1 MESFILLCMTRQ
13 TLTTL
18 LISPKVKLL
27 NVTALSLPIG
37 NNIGYNKTINF
48 ELTGF
53 QMTDQINKTRT
64 LFAVFIMVLLMIA
77 TRGHTN
83 WLSSI
88 VHLPDF
94 TIPALFIAGIYLRQF
109 WVAFLIIISAIA
121 IDNYAIVY
129 EGISANCIT
138 PAYSVLPFTYYGI
151 FWVGKY
157 MSSLNIDTSIVK
169 NALIVIVATSTQ
181 WLVATSS
188 YYFFTATYA
197 KTGWVNFSTYAQQ
210 WSVVEIAP
218 VLYWMIAISIV
229 FTLNHRYSFIPYFST
244 QKN

>member
-1 MESFILLCMTRQ
+1 
-13 TLTTL
+13 
-18 LISPKVKLL
+18 
-27 NVTALSLPIG
+27 
-37 NNIGYNKTINF
+37 
-48 ELTGF
+48 
-53 QMTDQINKTRT
+53 MTDQINKTRA

-83 WLSSI
+83 WLNSI

-109 WVAFLIIISAIA
+109 WLAFVIIISAIV
-121 IDNYAIVY
+121 IDNYAVFY
-129 EGISANCIT
+129 KGISANCIT
-138 PAYSVLPFTYYGI
+138 PAYSVLPLTYYGI

-157 MSSLNIDTSIVK
+157 MSSLKIDSGIVK
-169 NALIVIVATSTQ
+169 NAFIIIAASSTQ

-197 KTGWVNFSTYAQQ
+197 KTGWANFGAYAAQ
-210 WSVVEIAP
+210 WSIVEIPP
-218 VLYWMIAISIV
+218 VLYWMIAVSIV
-229 FTLNHRYSFIPYFST
+229 FTLNHRYSFIPFFSA

>member
-1 MESFILLCMTRQ
+1 
-13 TLTTL
+13 
-18 LISPKVKLL
+18 
-27 NVTALSLPIG
+27 
-37 NNIGYNKTINF
+37 
-48 ELTGF
+48 
-53 QMTDQINKTRT
+53 MTDQINKTKA

-77 TRGHTN
+77 TRGHAN

-88 VHLPDF
+88 IHLPDF

-129 EGISANCIT
+129 EGVSANCIT
-138 PAYSVLPFTYYGI
+138 PAYSVLPFTYYAI

-157 MSSLNIDTSIVK
+157 IGSLNIDTSIIK
-169 NALIVIVATSTQ
+169 NALIIIVATSAQ

-197 KTGWVNFSTYAQQ
+197 KTGWTNFPAYLAQ
-210 WSVVEIAP
+210 WSTAEILP
-218 VLYWMIAISIV
+218 VLYWMVAISIV
-229 FTLNHRYSFIPYFST
+229 FTLNQRYSFIPYFSS
-244 QKN
+244 QKS

>member
-1 MESFILLCMTRQ
+1 M
-13 TLTTL
+13 
-18 LISPKVKLL
+18 KLL

-169 NALIVIVATSTQ
+169 NALIVIVAASTQ